1 MTIAIPFFQDADFWE
16 YETIL
21 DESVYII
28 RGRKISPATEEAF
41 YVFDLLSSDGEVL
54 EAGMRALPNVRFAF
68 RSRNEWLP
76 TGYFIFD
83 PIESVLIY
91 ETV

>member
-1 MTIAIPFFQDADFWE
+1 MTIVLPFFQDTDFWE

-21 DESVYII
+21 DASVYII
-28 RGRKISPATEEAF
+28 RGRKISPATEESF
-41 YVFDLLSSDGEVL
+41 YVFDLVASDGEVL

-76 TGYFIFD
+76 VGYFIFD

>member
-1 MTIAIPFFQDADFWE
+1 MTIVLPFFQDTDFWE

-21 DESVYII
+21 DASVYII
-28 RGRKISPATEEAF
+28 RGRKISPATEESF
-41 YVFDLLSSDGEVL
+41 YVFDLVASDGEVL
-54 EAGMRALPNVRFAF
+54 ESGMRALPNVRFAF

-76 TGYFIFD
+76 VGYFIFD